1 MPVYSTY
8 RLGVHGPN
16 SDIDTLVV
24 CPKRVTVDDF
34 FTVFYEKLQKDVSA
48 TELTVSG
55 DPPGGYGM
63 RADETVS

>member
-1 MPVYSTY
+1 MC

-34 FTVFYEKLQKDVSA
+34 FTIFYEKLQKDVSA
-48 TELTVSG
+48 TELTVSSNVLAVPERMLM
-55 DPPGGYGM
+55 DPCHY
-63 RADETVS
+63 SL

>member
-1 MPVYSTY
+1 MSIPN

-34 FTVFYEKLQKDVSA
+34 FTVFYEKLQKEISA
-48 TELTVSG
+48 TELTVCPDHRMWSQQH
-55 DPPGGYGM
+55 DLI
-63 RADETVS
+63 